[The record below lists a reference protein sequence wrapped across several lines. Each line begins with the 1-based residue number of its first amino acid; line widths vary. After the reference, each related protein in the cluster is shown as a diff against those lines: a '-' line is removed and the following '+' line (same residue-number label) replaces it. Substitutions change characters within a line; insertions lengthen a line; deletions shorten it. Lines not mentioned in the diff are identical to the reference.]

1 MLDFCITLSYN
12 NNMSTTKAKA
22 KTKSTNNLIQ
32 VRVPADLKER
42 VSVLFES
49 LGTNTSDVIRMMLL
63 RADETKSIPFP
74 IRTGAYPISANER
87 IREVVANFE
96 LEGIPLTEQNLQD
109 LYDIELA
116 KTTTDAVRKR
126 ILKEIKERHQK

>member
-1 MLDFCITLSYN
+1 MSATTIKN
-12 NNMSTTKAKA
+12 N
-22 KTKSTNNLIQ
+22 KSTNNLIQ

-42 VSVLFES
+42 TAALFES

-96 LEGIPLTEQNLQD
+96 LEGMSLTEQNLQD
-109 LYDIELA
+109 LRDIELA
-116 KTTTDAVRKR
+116 RTTTKAVRER
-126 ILKEIKERHQK
+126 ILSEIKERHKK

>member
-1 MLDFCITLSYN
+1 
-12 NNMSTTKAKA
+12 MSTTAT

-42 VSVLFES
+42 VGRLFES

-87 IREVVANFE
+87 IRVVVATFE
-96 LEGIPLTEQNLQD
+96 LEGIPLD
-109 LYDIELA
+109 RRDIQELRDYELA
-116 KTTTDAVRKR
+116 KTTTEELRQKTIAELKR
-126 ILKEIKERHQK
+126 RHQK

>member
-1 MLDFCITLSYN
+1 
-12 NNMSTTKAKA
+12 MSTTTIKNN
-22 KTKSTNNLIQ
+22 KSTNNLIQ

-42 VSVLFES
+42 TAALFES

-74 IRTGAYPISANER
+74 IRTGAFPISANER

-96 LEGIPLTEQNLQD
+96 LEGMSLTEQNLQD
-109 LYDIELA
+109 LRDIELA
-116 KTTTDAVRKR
+116 RTTTKAVRER
-126 ILKEIKERHQK
+126 ILSEIKERHKK

>member
-1 MLDFCITLSYN
+1 
-12 NNMSTTKAKA
+12 MSTTKA

-42 VSVLFES
+42 VAVLFES

-96 LEGIPLTEQNLQD
+96 LEGMPLTKQNLQD

-126 ILKEIKERHQK
+126 ILKEIKERRQK

>member
-1 MLDFCITLSYN
+1 
-12 NNMSTTKAKA
+12 MSTTKS

-42 VSVLFES
+42 VAVLFES

-96 LEGIPLTEQNLQD
+96 LEGMPLDERDMQE
-109 LYDIELA
+109 LYDYELG
-116 KTTTDAVRKR
+116 KTTTKELREKTIAEYKRRRK
-126 ILKEIKERHQK
+126 K

>member
-1 MLDFCITLSYN
+1 
-12 NNMSTTKAKA
+12 MSTTTIKNN
-22 KTKSTNNLIQ
+22 KSTNNLIQ

-42 VSVLFES
+42 TAALFES

-74 IRTGAYPISANER
+74 IRTGAFPISANER

-96 LEGIPLTEQNLQD
+96 LEGMSLTEQNLQD
-109 LYDIELA
+109 LQDIELA
-116 KTTTDAVRKR
+116 RTTTKAVRKR
-126 ILKEIKERHQK
+126 ILSEIKERHKK

>member
-12 NNMSTTKAKA
+12 NNMSTTKA

-42 VSVLFES
+42 VAVLFES

-96 LEGIPLTEQNLQD
+96 LEGMPLTEQNLQD

>member
-1 MLDFCITLSYN
+1 MSATTIKN
-12 NNMSTTKAKA
+12 N
-22 KTKSTNNLIQ
+22 KSTNNLIQ

-42 VSVLFES
+42 TAALFES

-96 LEGIPLTEQNLQD
+96 LEGMPLDERDLQELRD
-109 LYDIELA
+109 YELA
-116 KTTTDAVRKR
+116 RTTTEELR
-126 ILKEIKERHQK
+126 QKAIAEYKGRQKK

>member
-1 MLDFCITLSYN
+1 
-12 NNMSTTKAKA
+12 MSTTTIKNN
-22 KTKSTNNLIQ
+22 KSTNNLIQ

-42 VSVLFES
+42 TAALFES

-74 IRTGAYPISANER
+74 IRTGAFPISANER

-96 LEGIPLTEQNLQD
+96 LEGMPLTEQNLQD
-109 LYDIELA
+109 LRDIELA
-116 KTTTDAVRKR
+116 RTTTKAVRER
-126 ILKEIKERHQK
+126 ILSEIKERHKK

>member
-12 NNMSTTKAKA
+12 SNMSATTIKNN
-22 KTKSTNNLIQ
+22 KSTNNLIQ

-42 VSVLFES
+42 TAALFES

-96 LEGIPLTEQNLQD
+96 LEGMPLTDQNLQD
-109 LYDIELA
+109 LRDIELA
-116 KTTTDAVRKR
+116 RTTTKVVRER
-126 ILKEIKERHQK
+126 ILSEIKERHKK

>member
-1 MLDFCITLSYN
+1 
-12 NNMSTTKAKA
+12 MSTTKA

-42 VSVLFES
+42 VAVLFES

-96 LEGIPLTEQNLQD
+96 LEGMPLDERDMQE
-109 LYDIELA
+109 LYDYELG
-116 KTTTDAVRKR
+116 KTTTKELREKTIAEYKR
-126 ILKEIKERHQK
+126 RQKK